1 MGLISAQRFEFHKLD
16 RISSMDPDQSHNH
29 GKERLNVLLVVHFGE
44 VVEVDSSLAVVAA
57 ADSSL
62 AVVAVDS
69 SLAAVE
75 DVDSRLAVVA
85 VERVAAVAQPAVVA
99 LVVEQVE
106 KGAFELERLVEEEI
120 AFFQQLEKK

>member
-1 MGLISAQRFEFHKLD
+1 
-16 RISSMDPDQSHNH
+16 MDLNQFHNH
-29 GKERLNVLLVVHFGE
+29 GKERLNVLLVEHFGE
-44 VVEVDSSLAVVAA
+44 VVEVDSNLAVVAA

-69 SLAAVE
+69 SLAVVA
-75 DVDSRLAVVA
+75 VDSRLAVVA

-99 LVVEQVE
+99 QAVEPVE
-106 KGAFELERLVEEEI
+106 KGAFELERLVEGEI

>member
-1 MGLISAQRFEFHKLD
+1 
-16 RISSMDPDQSHNH
+16 MDPDQFHNH

-44 VVEVDSSLAVVAA
+44 VAEVDSSLAVVAA
-57 ADSSL
+57 
-62 AVVAVDS
+62 VDS

-75 DVDSRLAVVA
+75 AVDSSLAVVA

-106 KGAFELERLVEEEI
+106 KGAFELERLVEGEI